1 MRPKQLYVAIESGM
15 ADLDD
20 PALKE
25 RIAGL
30 KSTCDQAWA
39 NAEQT
44 AAMHASADH
53 QTITPAIVR
62 KFAATARETMRIA
75 GGGYRR
81 DHLRALAQ
89 RVEVADDEVRI
100 MGSKSDLLRTL
111 TAASALKSAAPGLR
125 SSIPKVA
132 SRVRRNWALGGCGS
146 TVRPRCRP

>member
-44 AAMHASADH
+44 AAMHASAYPSGEDRLAGLGMLFDSSDVFKCVAKDVGVGDH
-53 QTITPAIVR
+53 QR
-62 KFAATARETMRIA
+62 
-75 GGGYRR
+75 G
-81 DHLRALAQ
+81 
-89 RVEVADDEVRI
+89 
-100 MGSKSDLLRTL
+100 
-111 TAASALKSAAPGLR
+111 
-125 SSIPKVA
+125 
-132 SRVRRNWALGGCGS
+132 
-146 TVRPRCRP
+146 